1 MRYLL
6 FLLSFTSLAS
16 ASCLFRVA
24 NYSLSPI
31 KVKVG
36 FYHGESKQ
44 LRVGNSEI
52 NSVLIEGDNNC
63 VSQSIDGSG
72 IAYVDLIGGKSN
84 GGWRYLP
91 QSGMIRAVSKSVKSG
106 GFVTGTDINGN
117 DISLFNNFKTE
128 SGVFDVQIR
137 PSQFRD
143 SKSAGSSN

>member
-6 FLLSFTSLAS
+6 FLLTFTSLVS
-16 ASCLFRVA
+16 ANCLFRVS
-24 NYSLSPI
+24 NYSLSAI

-44 LRVGNSEI
+44 LTVGNSEI
-52 NSVLIEGDNNC
+52 NSVLIEGNNNC
-63 VSQSIDGSG
+63 TSQSIDGSG

-91 QSGMIRAVSKSVKSG
+91 QSGMIRAISKPVKSS
-106 GFVTGTDINGN
+106 GFVIGTDANGN
-117 DISLFNNFKTE
+117 NVSLFNNYKIE